1 MAFATTPKKVA
12 LDPGQNCQV
21 CFRDLIIV
29 RGGRQVT
36 IKRRDLTSKESKPI
50 LSELKDF
57 FPDIECGTAKA
68 FICQD
73 CLNKFE
79 KVLRIR
85 NRLKT
90 LEAEYKHEKDS
101 FISVYSKTNFRQKR
115 VLNTHQRPRLAPK
128 QIRYGK
134 SPSKI
139 PVFILPRQG
148 IGKENAPLTEAAI
161 FQKRSQVSPS
171 KIPVASPSD
180 QKRNM
185 QVIITTLNIQTL

>member
-1 MAFATTPKKVA
+1 MHVILPVFSIKKMAIATTPKKVA

-29 RGGRQVT
+29 VGGRQVT

-50 LSELKDF
+50 FSELKDY

-68 FICQD
+68 FTCQD

-79 KVLRIR
+79 KVLRIK

-90 LEAEYKHEKDS
+90 LEAEYKHEKDI

-115 VLNTHQRPRLAPK
+115 
-128 QIRYGK
+128 
-134 SPSKI
+134 
-139 PVFILPRQG
+139 
-148 IGKENAPLTEAAI
+148 
-161 FQKRSQVSPS
+161 
-171 KIPVASPSD
+171 
-180 QKRNM
+180 
-185 QVIITTLNIQTL
+185 